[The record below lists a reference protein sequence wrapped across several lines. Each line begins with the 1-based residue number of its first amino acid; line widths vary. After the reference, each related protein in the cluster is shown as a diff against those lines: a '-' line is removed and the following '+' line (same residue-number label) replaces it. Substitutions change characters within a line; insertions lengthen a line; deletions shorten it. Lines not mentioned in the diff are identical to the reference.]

1 MEKYIEKKLCQHL
14 LQRQFSTSRLHQFS
28 IEIAS
33 GKYIRCRFEVLCLL
47 GDSRLRFM
55 KKVITDY
62 KTMYYQ
68 SVRRKEI
75 VSSLINGTGKNE
87 KLKSQVLI
95 PLLYIQ
101 KQHLKIALR
110 ESYFKHFKILCTT
123 LVAGG
128 RPSFVIKLNCTVKIF
143 LEIFKTAIYE
153 DICDQCFLRFLFY
166 LILFFLF
173 LSSYNFQFSFQNFFK
188 LVITCLRG
196 KFGINLPS
204 SLF

>member
-1 MEKYIEKKLCQHL
+1 MQADNIRSDTRTKLLWKSTSTKKLCQHL
-14 LQRQFSTSRLHQFS
+14 HQRQFSTSRLHQFS

-33 GKYIRCRFEVLCLL
+33 GKNVRRRFDVVCLL

-55 KKVITDY
+55 KKFITDY

-101 KQHLKIALR
+101 KQHLKTALR
-110 ESYFKHFKILCTT
+110 E
-123 LVAGG
+123 V
-128 RPSFVIKLNCTVKIF
+128 
-143 LEIFKTAIYE
+143 
-153 DICDQCFLRFLFY
+153 
-166 LILFFLF
+166 
-173 LSSYNFQFSFQNFFK
+173 
-188 LVITCLRG
+188 
-196 KFGINLPS
+196 
-204 SLF
+204 